1 MTGSPRIFRTSVPEG
16 FEWALPMHA
25 SDFEAIRTLADRSL
39 GSAWKPIRMSLLRS
53 DDRGQPQRRAQMP
66 WLGSEV
72 LVLRDEA
79 VDTVGALLLP
89 HGEVLPLDCDDAR
102 LSLFSAPTIAG
113 ALDRDRSDMAEF
125 SSGRIM
131 SLRRPA
137 FIADAL
143 NDKQAFKLAE
153 MPRGDLYLADDLVKA
168 ILDTGMSSGTD
179 FTPC

>member
-1 MTGSPRIFRTSVPEG
+1 
-16 FEWALPMHA
+16 
-25 SDFEAIRTLADRSL
+25 
-39 GSAWKPIRMSLLRS
+39 
-53 DDRGQPQRRAQMP
+53 
-66 WLGSEV
+66 
-72 LVLRDEA
+72 
-79 VDTVGALLLP
+79 
-89 HGEVLPLDCDDAR
+89 
-102 LSLFSAPTIAG
+102 
-113 ALDRDRSDMAEF
+113 MAEF